1 MKKEFEINIELY
13 TEDIINQAIS
23 DFSEVFKPHP
33 NPLLIGEGTIKK
45 IEIEWS
51 NEEEINEIFNELM
64 NYIIWLINE

>member
-1 MKKEFEINIELY
+1 MKKEFEINSELY
-13 TEDIINQAIS
+13 PEDIVVQAIS

-33 NPLLIGEGTIKK
+33 NHLLKGEGTIKK
-45 IEIEWS
+45 FEIEWT